1 MLLIGVLTTY
11 MLTDLFY
18 KKEEKDFTK
27 AKVKVEHLPVSKE
40 VDSFSTQAL
49 KDYIKQINIRY
60 SKVVYA
66 QAKLESGFNSKMFI
80 NNHNLFGLKVSSRR
94 VTTALGNPGEY
105 ARYHHWKE
113 SVMDYA
119 LMQEA
124 YYRECKTE
132 KEYLTKIGSCYAQD
146 DNYIASIKRIIKLQ
160 KKRN

>member
-1 MLLIGVLTTY
+1 MGVFTAY

-18 KKEEKDFTK
+18 REEEKQV
-27 AKVKVEHLPVSKE
+27 AKEKVEHLPVIKN

-60 SKVVYA
+60 GDVVYA
-66 QAKLESGFNSKMFI
+66 QAKLESGFKSKLFI
-80 NNHNLFGLKVSSRR
+80 TNNNLFGLKVSSRR
-94 VTTALGNPGEY
+94 VTTALGKPGEY
-105 ARYHHWKE
+105 ASYHHWKE

-146 DNYIASIKRIIKLQ
+146 DNYLFNIKKELNDRRK
-160 KKRN
+160 